1 MKKQKIIILSA
12 LSISL
17 LSAGVSISHRVNAD
31 LSTNGVT
38 YIDKSTSKGELG
50 VDVSD
55 NSTQRDLTPYAEHGA
70 TFAVIRTSQYG
81 DWLENGRYGSDNA
94 KYQVESAKQ
103 NGMHIMAYHGARF
116 GNSNRKA
123 VEEANYAVSKAIK
136 YNIPKGSYLA
146 CDYETG
152 AVSDKKDNTDAI
164 QTFMEVIE
172 REGYKPLVY
181 TGIKYA
187 KDYIDT
193 KQLEERFGKCI
204 WLAQYPTG
212 DGVPTSIPN
221 LEKLE
226 NLNINGVAMYQFT
239 NRWHGDKVDGNV
251 TNVDLFNDN

>member
-1 MKKQKIIILSA
+1 MKKHKFIILST

-17 LSAGVSISHRVNAD
+17 FTVGIAITHHANAD
-31 LSTNGVT
+31 LSSNGVT
-38 YIDKSTSKGELG
+38 YLDKTTSKGELG

-55 NSTQRDLTPYAEHGA
+55 TSNQRDLTSYAEHGA

-81 DWLENGRYGSDNA
+81 DWLLNGRYGSDNA

-103 NGMHIMAYHGARF
+103 NGMHIMAYHGSRF

-123 VEEANYAVSKAIK
+123 IEEANYAVSKAIK
-136 YNIPKGSYLA
+136 YGIPKGSYLA

-152 AVSDKKDNTDAI
+152 AVDDKKDNTDAI
-164 QTFMEVIE
+164 QTFMEVVE

-187 KDYIDT
+187 KNYIDT
-193 KQLEERFGKCI
+193 QQLEKRFGKCI
-204 WLAQYPTG
+204 WLAQYPNGNDVATA
-212 DGVPTSIPN
+212 IPN
-221 LEKLE
+221 IEKLEKLG
-226 NLNINGVAMYQFT
+226 INGVAMYQFT

-251 TNVDLFNDN
+251 TNIDLKNGD